1 MKEFKMENRALID
14 TINEIIERADE
25 CKAQAN
31 NEFEKGRLLA
41 FNEVLSIIKTDFVGD
56 EEIEK
61 LLNLD
66 VDKRYG

>member
-1 MKEFKMENRALID
+1 MKSLNVLMNVRRRQTMRLK
-14 TINEIIERADE
+14 
-25 CKAQAN
+25 
-31 NEFEKGRLLA
+31 KGRLLA

-61 LLNLD
+61 LLNFD